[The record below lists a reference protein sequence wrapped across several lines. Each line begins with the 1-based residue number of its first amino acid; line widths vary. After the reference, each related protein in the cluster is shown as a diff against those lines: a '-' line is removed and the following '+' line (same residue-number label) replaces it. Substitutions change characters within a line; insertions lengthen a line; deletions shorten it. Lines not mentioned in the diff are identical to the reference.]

1 MRQVLA
7 TIALTC
13 LAVSGMQAAAPMLNV
28 SDQITFPAESIKAE
42 RQMRATRAQGS
53 MEFTWWDQPYTF
65 TGFQSLGAGH
75 EVFQAFQIDPDV
87 LKKYPNS
94 RISQIFLY
102 GGTNAQQ
109 TANPDTDVTV
119 FLSHS
124 LSGTPF
130 YSQKATLNSKPG
142 TFNVINLDT
151 PQSYDAEQDIYVGFH
166 FTSSAQTSYCFVIDG
181 VPTTNPA
188 AFYTVAQSATD
199 VLPAETE
206 WNDGASKIGA
216 ICIGCTIE
224 GDEFAEC
231 SMTPQELSVYPAI
244 TTESNPVYTFAFL
257 NEGANPI
264 TNFTVHVE
272 ATGENPYDITIPVNT
287 QGEKFDINR
296 VYVVD
301 LDGEKFSTT
310 GYKEISITIPKI
322 NDTDNPNA
330 NVAVKGFVSVCDQL
344 YDRKVVVETAT
355 GNWCGWCPSSIY
367 TLEWVKE
374 NLGENGIG
382 IAYHCNS
389 QTVGDKMT
397 TPTSSNWVATFD
409 AAGGVPFCIANRYDN
424 VTFNYEDQFP
434 EVETLLKHSQSLGAF
449 VKADVTGMVPV
460 EDTNKATVS
469 TKFTFAEDMPN
480 NYKASVVI
488 VEDGI
493 GPIKQTNY
501 YSGGND
507 GKLFGWED
515 EGQYVDHIYND
526 IERYSTDLE
535 GKAVSEDEN
544 LEKGKEYT
552 LDFEVNLKRV
562 NTVTPR
568 DEAVC
573 RAIVLVTDNE
583 TGQIMNAGQMEF
595 KYSDVR
601 NIMSDSDVQIA
612 VGDGSITVANADNVA
627 IYTPNGM
634 KVANGSATGLATG
647 IYIVRADNV
656 VKKVLVK

>member
-1 MRQVLA
+1 MRKVLA
-7 TIALTC
+7 TIALTF
-13 LAVSGMQAAAPMLNV
+13 LAVSGIQAAAPMLNV
-28 SDQITFPAESIKAE
+28 SDQIPFPAESIKAE

-94 RISQIFLY
+94 KISQIFLY
-102 GGTNAQQ
+102 GGSNAQE

-130 YSQKATLNSKPG
+130 YSQKATLNSKAG
-142 TFNVINLDT
+142 SFNVIDLDT

-181 VPTTNPA
+181 VPTTNPS
-188 AFYTVAQSATD
+188 AFYTVAKSATD

-206 WNDGASKIGA
+206 WYDGASQIGA

-224 GDEFAEC
+224 GDDFAEF

-330 NVAVKGFVSVCDQL
+330 NVAVKRTISVCDQL

-355 GNWCGWCPSSIY
+355 GNWCQWCPSSIY

-374 NLGENGIG
+374 NFGENGIG
-382 IAYHCNS
+382 IAYHCNA
-389 QTVGDKMT
+389 QTVVDKMT
-397 TPTSSNWVATFD
+397 TPTSSNWVTTFNTS
-409 AAGGVPFCIANRYDN
+409 GGVPFCIANRYDN
-424 VTFNYEDQFP
+424 VTFNYENQFP
-434 EVETLLKHSQSLGAF
+434 EVEKLLKYSQSLGAL
-449 VKADVTGMVPV
+449 VEAEVTGMVPV
-460 EDTNKATVS
+460 ENTNKATVS
-469 TKFTFAEDMPN
+469 TKFRFAGDMPN

-493 GPIKQTNY
+493 GPFKQANA
-501 YSGGND
+501 YSGSGK
-507 GKLFGWED
+507 KLFGWED
-515 EGQYVDHIYND
+515 EDEYVDHIYND
-526 IERYSTDLE
+526 IERYSTDLD

-573 RAIVLVTDNE
+573 RAIVLVTDNA
-583 TGQIMNAGQMEF
+583 TGEIMNAGQMEF

-612 VGDGSITVANADNVA
+612 VGDGSITVSNADNVA
-627 IYTPNGM
+627 IYTTNGM
-634 KVANGSATGLATG
+634 KVADGSATGLATG
-647 IYIVRADNV
+647 IYIVRADNI